1 MHTRSSWLCRGED
14 WSICLARYWTRRNFW
29 TAMFSQ
35 HYPNWPDC
43 VTTLYGKWDMA
54 GTKYHQ
60 LFLRSAVSKYAWLHE
75 CLLSMRFCLCLHI
88 SVTPNLRLVPPGG
101 MYVISDGSM
110 FNLQCVSDVY
120 PTASLMWVQ
129 ILGIGNQ
136 GMVDVRI
143 IVNNSH
149 CMQYQ

>member
-1 MHTRSSWLCRGED
+1 M
-14 WSICLARYWTRRNFW
+14 
-29 TAMFSQ
+29 
-35 HYPNWPDC
+35 
-43 VTTLYGKWDMA
+43 
-54 GTKYHQ
+54 
-60 LFLRSAVSKYAWLHE
+60 
-75 CLLSMRFCLCLHI
+75 
-88 SVTPNLRLVPPGG
+88 TPNLRLVPPGG